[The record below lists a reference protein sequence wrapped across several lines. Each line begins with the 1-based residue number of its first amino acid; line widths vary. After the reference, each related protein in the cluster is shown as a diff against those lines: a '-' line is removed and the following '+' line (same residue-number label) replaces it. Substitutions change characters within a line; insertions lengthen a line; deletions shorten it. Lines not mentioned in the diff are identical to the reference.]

1 MRASW
6 YSAFRTSTRCCSPT
20 DSCQMRA
27 RGSTASPYRRDS
39 SSTRASIAR
48 DRTRNERPDVPLVA
62 ENNILGDSEGRHE
75 PEVLVHHR
83 DPSCDRIAWRVEV
96 DRPSGEKDLAFVRPV
111 EAGEDVGQRRLA
123 GAVLTQ
129 KGVHF
134 SFCSLEV
141 DLVVRYNRGK
151 PLRDSPQ
158 SNGGRH
164 GGRIGRGSLSFPAH
178 GISLWRCRS
187 RL

>member
-1 MRASW
+1 MHPGRAPSG
-6 YSAFRTSTRCCSPT
+6 SRRAAARRPRAARCARAGRP
-20 DSCQMRA
+20 RA
-27 RGSTASPYRRDS
+27 RTDETAPRLEPRS
-39 SSTRASIAR
+39 RATAA
-48 DRTRNERPDVPLVA
+48 RNERPDVPLVA
-62 ENNILGDSEGRHE
+62 ENNVLGDSERRHE
-75 PEVLVHHR
+75 TEVLVHHR
-83 DPSCDRIAWRVEV
+83 DPRFDRVAWRVEV

-111 EAGEDVGQRRLA
+111 EACEDVGQRRLA
-123 GAVLTQ
+123 GAVLSQ

-141 DLVVRYNRGK
+141 DVVVRDNRGK

-164 GGRIGRGSLSFPAH
+164 GGRIGRGSLNFPAH